1 MLPVMHPEAHDDHA
15 TVGRP
20 LDDPEPRYA
29 VNEYTPD
36 PAAVCYHRVNV
47 YAAEVKRQ
55 ILVEVLCAVKGT
67 QPEYMTDDEMRRM
80 SALGD
85 SVVYPALVRKDT
97 T

>member
-1 MLPVMHPEAHDDHA
+1 MVEDVAPIK
-15 TVGRP
+15 TVLQDTNCVVLTRHGITVLGRTVS
-20 LDDPEPRYA
+20 E
-29 VNEYTPD
+29 
-36 PAAVCYHRVNV
+36 CYHRVNV

-67 QPEYMTDDEMRRM
+67 KPEYMTDDEMRRM
-80 SALGD
+80 FALGD